1 MRRAILVILLSSSFS
16 VVAMAQ
22 QRARPSPD
30 APYQQQTSP
39 SSYESQSSQS
49 KNGAGHVTHSMSEPD
64 SGESRRQRA
73 DRRRR
78 TIETNHAAAGSNGGY
93 HDNSTFCGYV
103 RQHLGT
109 AIAAGLDNRDGLITA
124 MRRGCR

>member
-1 MRRAILVILLSSSFS
+1 MCRAILVILLSSSFS

-39 SSYESQSSQS
+39 SSFESQSSQS
-49 KNGAGHVTHSMSEPD
+49 KNGSGHVTHSLSEPN
-64 SGESRRQRA
+64 SGESRRHRA
-73 DRRRR
+73 DRRNRAM
-78 TIETNHAAAGSNGGY
+78 ETNHAAVGSNGGFR
-93 HDNSTFCGYV
+93 DNSTFCGYV

-109 AIAAGLDNRDGLITA
+109 AIAAGLDNRDGIITA